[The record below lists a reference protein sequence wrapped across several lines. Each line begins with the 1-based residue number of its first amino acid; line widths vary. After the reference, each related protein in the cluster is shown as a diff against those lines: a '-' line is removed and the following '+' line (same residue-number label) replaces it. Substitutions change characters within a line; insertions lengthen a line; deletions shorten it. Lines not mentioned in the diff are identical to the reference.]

1 MAILTIISHEE
12 RSRVAQLQEQIQQKD
27 GQHDKVVAE
36 FEQFKTEAKMQID
49 SLTQN
54 KSDAIEKV
62 EEEMETAIRQAAE
75 LSDKLQQLTEQ

>member
-1 MAILTIISHEE
+1 MTIISHEE

-27 GQHDKVVAE
+27 GHHDKVVAE

-75 LSDKLQQLTEQ
+75 LSDKLQQLNEQ

>member
-1 MAILTIISHEE
+1 LTIVSHEE

-27 GQHDKVVAE
+27 GQYDKVVAE

-75 LSDKLQQLTEQ
+75 LSDKLQQLNEQ